1 MYPHLNEDQSQLNP
15 LTKCERSCD
24 VQRVEGGI
32 SSSSSSPSPPVVQH
46 KNKSVARARTSV
58 RTTFVVCVDG
68 ERYQNGR
75 RSVPVNDRP
84 SLSGRTRQ
92 TLLSLFTPSALPSFF
107 SLNRFLMDILDFFSS
122 SLSFCSLA

>member
-15 LTKCERSCD
+15 LTKCERTFD
-24 VQRVEGGI
+24 VQRVEGEF
-32 SSSSSSPSPPVVQH
+32 SSSSSPPVVQH

-68 ERYQNGR
+68 KRYQNGR

-92 TLLSLFTPSALPSFF
+92 TLLSFTPSALPSFF
-107 SLNRFLMDILDFFSS
+107 F
-122 SLSFCSLA
+122 AE